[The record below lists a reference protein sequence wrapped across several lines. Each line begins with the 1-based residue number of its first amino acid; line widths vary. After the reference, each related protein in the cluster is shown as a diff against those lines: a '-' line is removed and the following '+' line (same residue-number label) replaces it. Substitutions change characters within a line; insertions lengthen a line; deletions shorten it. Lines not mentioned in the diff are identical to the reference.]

1 MDMSLIE
8 AQDASEI
15 VIQAAGNDVNI
26 MLGTAIDPNLKDEIR
41 VTVVATG
48 VAKEDADEAL
58 GLQPESRR
66 QPNLTHNSNM
76 QHAQTSRPMQRQQ
89 QPQATQQGQNQSSA
103 FGDWDIRRETSTRQ
117 NVSNTRDTSSVT
129 SFGGVPTTDE
139 DLDTPP
145 FFRKN

>member
-1 MDMSLIE
+1 MKFQLLAVHSNCLLSDYFPMQS
-8 AQDASEI
+8 QQQT
-15 VIQAAGNDVNI
+15 QAA
-26 MLGTAIDPNLKDEIR
+26 P
-41 VTVVATG
+41 
-48 VAKEDADEAL
+48 
-58 GLQPESRR
+58 
-66 QPNLTHNSNM
+66 
-76 QHAQTSRPMQRQQ
+76 
-89 QPQATQQGQNQSSA
+89 QGQNQSSA

>member
-1 MDMSLIE
+1 
-8 AQDASEI
+8 
-15 VIQAAGNDVNI
+15 
-26 MLGTAIDPNLKDEIR
+26 MLTKL
-41 VTVVATG
+41 
-48 VAKEDADEAL
+48 L
-58 GLQPESRR
+58 GLQPEPRR

-76 QHAQTSRPMQRQQ
+76 QHAQTSRPMQSQQ
-89 QPQATQQGQNQSSA
+89 QTQAAPQGQNQSSA

>member
-1 MDMSLIE
+1 
-8 AQDASEI
+8 
-15 VIQAAGNDVNI
+15 
-26 MLGTAIDPNLKDEIR
+26 
-41 VTVVATG
+41 
-48 VAKEDADEAL
+48 
-58 GLQPESRR
+58 
-66 QPNLTHNSNM
+66 
-76 QHAQTSRPMQRQQ
+76 
-89 QPQATQQGQNQSSA
+89 QSSA